1 MTVEKTGIFSGN
13 VYYQPSPQKTKKSE
27 TPKEVVDVKAKP
39 ETTEMGLDLL
49 SATPYYANVTF
60 KGGVSPTFASLEN
73 VNSPVI
79 KALNSAHERG
89 DLGKGK
95 GVEPD
100 FTEGWRVFTACAT
113 MSPESRARIE
123 QSMALWTV

>member
-13 VYYQPSPQKTKKSE
+13 VYYQPSPKKTEKSE

-39 ETTEMGLDLL
+39 ATTEMGLDLL
-49 SATPYYANVTF
+49 SATPTYYANVTF
-60 KGGVSPTFASLEN
+60 KGGISPTFASLEN

-89 DLGKGK
+89 DFGNGE
-95 GVEPD
+95 GVEPG
-100 FTEGWRVFTACAT
+100 FAEGWRVFTACAT

-123 QSMALWTV
+123 QSMALWS